1 MMQNYFIFIGYLQKG
16 GGRGGGSSEPPEL
29 PLDTPLAAELSL
41 IFVQHFDCFMVCSIV
56 LIWRISTTI
65 SGRNV
70 QTHIT
75 KEMHGSNCFSSYV
88 SVNLH

>member
-1 MMQNYFIFIGYLQKG
+1 MKMEQFGLHDAKLFHFHRIFAKGGG
-16 GGRGGGSSEPPEL
+16 GGRGGGSSEPPEP

-70 QTHIT
+70 
-75 KEMHGSNCFSSYV
+75 
-88 SVNLH
+88 